1 MAVHYNSTLKNDA
14 FERHVE
20 GKWIGDLCEPSLSI
34 AVSDG
39 DVKIFNS
46 NGEEV
51 MVPNTAN
58 YRSKDITMKV
68 ESYELVFLPA
78 IKKVIFNAPATI
90 VFWNDGKKTIVK
102 ASKDEEFSEEVGL
115 CEAIAKRYFGS
126 RSALLNAVK
135 NAKRPSEGKM
145 DE

>member
-1 MAVHYNSTLKNDA
+1 MAVHYNSMLKNDA

-20 GKWIGDLCEPSLSI
+20 GKWMGDSCEPSLSI
-34 AVSDG
+34 AVSG
-39 DVKIFNS
+39 KGLTIN
-46 NGEEV
+46 
-51 MVPNTAN
+51 NTETN
-58 YRSKDITMKV
+58 YSEGITMKIDRTMKM
-68 ESYELVFLPA
+68 ESFEAVILPA
-78 IKKVIFNAPATI
+78 IKKVIFNPPATI

-135 NAKRPSEGKM
+135 NAKRPAEGKT

>member
-39 DVKIFNS
+39 DVKIT
-46 NGEEV
+46 
-51 MVPNTAN
+51 NTETN
-58 YRSKDITMKV
+58 YSEDITMKV
-68 ESYELVFLPA
+68 DRTMKIERIENYELVFLPS
-78 IKKVIFNAPATI
+78 IKKVIFNPPATI

-135 NAKRPSEGKM
+135 NAKRPAEGKT

>member
-39 DVKIFNS
+39 GVKIT
-46 NGEEV
+46 
-51 MVPNTAN
+51 NTETN
-58 YRSKDITMKV
+58 YSEDITMKV
-68 ESYELVFLPA
+68 DRTMKIERIESYELVFLPA
-78 IKKVIFNAPATI
+78 IKKVIFNPPATI

-115 CEAIAKRYFGS
+115 CEAVAKRYFGS

-135 NAKRPSEGKM
+135 NAKRPAEGKT

>member
-1 MAVHYNSTLKNDA
+1 MAVHYNTVNADD

-34 AVSDG
+34 AVSNG
-39 DVKIFNS
+39 DVTIS
-46 NGEEV
+46 
-51 MVPNTAN
+51 NTAN
-58 YRSKDITMKV
+58 NYKTNYKYNGKDITLKA
-68 ESYELVFLPA
+68 ESYEFMLLPA
-78 IKKVIFNAPATI
+78 IKKVIFNPPATI

-102 ASKDEEFSEEVGL
+102 ASKDEKFSEEVGL
-115 CEAIAKRYFGS
+115 CEAIAKRYFGN

-135 NAKRPSEGKM
+135 TAKRPAEGRT